1 MVEKRR
7 SNWRKWGKSIRKI
20 IIMTGLL
27 YSEIQHSKNF
37 FFNEKRL
44 GLKAGCPKIK
54 TTVNI
59 EKLYGL
65 NWELEQSET
74 VH

>member
-1 MVEKRR
+1 
-7 SNWRKWGKSIRKI
+7 
-20 IIMTGLL
+20 MTG
-27 YSEIQHSKNF
+27 YFTAKFRIRRN

-59 EKLYGL
+59 EK
-65 NWELEQSET
+65 
-74 VH
+74 

>member
-1 MVEKRR
+1 MKF
-7 SNWRKWGKSIRKI
+7 SIRRI
-20 IIMTGLL
+20 
-27 YSEIQHSKNF
+27 F

-44 GLKAGCPKIK
+44 GLKAGCSKIK

-59 EKLYGL
+59 EKFYGL

>member
-7 SNWRKWGKSIRKI
+7 RNWRKWGKSIRKI
-20 IIMTGLL
+20 IIMTG
-27 YSEIQHSKNF
+27 YFTAKFRIRRN

-59 EKLYGL
+59 EK
-65 NWELEQSET
+65 
-74 VH
+74 

>member
-7 SNWRKWGKSIRKI
+7 RNWRKWGKSIRKI
-20 IIMTGLL
+20 IIMTG
-27 YSEIQHSKNF
+27 YFTVKFRFRRIF
-37 FFNEKRL
+37 FIEKRL

-59 EKLYGL
+59 EK
-65 NWELEQSET
+65 
-74 VH
+74 